1 MRKINFYFYYFNH
14 IIKLIKMKTI
24 NSIYYMIYDYRLT

>member
-14 IIKLIKMKTI
+14 IIKLIEMKTI
-24 NSIYYMIYDYRLT
+24 NSIYYMIYDYRVT